1 MLSRSLE
8 RCVESLNS
16 DEDPSFDGQV
26 RVRGRGRQLKVSW

>member
-16 DEDPSFDGQV
+16 VEDPSFDGQA
-26 RVRGRGRQLKVSW
+26 RGRGRGRQLTVSW